1 MATFS
6 FQARTTDG
14 KFVKGELDSMSE
26 QEARIKLRSQKLIP
40 IKVLM
45 KGGAKKKG
53 NDLGFALFDD
63 KVKPKD
69 LKIFT
74 RQFAVLVAAGV
85 PIVQGLESLSKGTRS
100 PALTK
105 ALILICEDVKS
116 GKRLGEALAARPKI
130 FDRLYVN
137 LVKAGEEGGVLDVV
151 LNRLAEYIEKMV
163 KLKGKVTS
171 ALWYPAVIIV
181 IAALVI
187 TGIMIFVIPAF
198 AGMFAQ
204 GGKELPFLTQLVM
217 DMSNSFATYWYLL
230 PLVFVSVPMGFKS
243 YYNTSEGRKV
253 MDTLILQVPLFGTL
267 VKKSGIA
274 RMARTLSTL
283 LSAGVKIMDALEIA
297 ASTTGNW
304 VIEKAV
310 LEAREAVS
318 KGQNLVEPLR
328 KYPFF
333 DNMVLQMITVGE
345 STGNLD
351 AMLNKIADFYEDEVE
366 ATADALTSM
375 IEPML
380 MVFLGGI
387 IAVIVIAMYLPIF
400 DLAGSVVG

>member
-1 MATFS
+1 MATFI

-14 KFVKGELDSMSE
+14 KFVKGELESLSE

-45 KGGAKKKG
+45 KGAAKKKASSA
-53 NDLGFALFDD
+53 GFALFDD
-63 KVKPKD
+63 KVSPKD

-74 RQFAVLVAAGV
+74 RQFSVLVAAGV
-85 PIVQGLESLSKGTRS
+85 PIVQGLEALSRGSRS
-100 PALTK
+100 PGLTK
-105 ALILICEDVKS
+105 ALVQVCQDVQT
-116 GKRLGEALAARPKI
+116 GKRLGDALAAKPKI

-163 KLKGKVTS
+163 KLKGKVVS
-171 ALWYPAVIIV
+171 ALWYPAAIIV

-187 TGIMIFVIPAF
+187 TAIMIFVIPAF
-198 AGMFAQ
+198 MDMFAQ
-204 GGKELPFLTQLVM
+204 GGKELPYLTQLVV
-217 DMSNSFATYWYLL
+217 DMSNGFKEYWYLL
-230 PLVFVSVPMGFKS
+230 PLVFISVPMGFKF
-243 YYNTSEGRKV
+243 YYNTPDGRKV
-253 MDTLILQVPLFGTL
+253 LDTILLQVPLFGTL
-267 VKKSGIA
+267 IKKSGIA
-274 RMARTLSTL
+274 RFARTLSTL
-283 LSAGVKIMDALEIA
+283 LAAGVKIMDALEIA
-297 ASTTGNW
+297 ATTTGNW
-304 VIEKAV
+304 VIEKSIV
-310 LEAREAVS
+310 EAREAVS
-318 KGQNLVEPLR
+318 KGQGLVEPLK

-333 DNMVLQMITVGE
+333 DNMVLQMISVGE

-351 AMLNKIADFYEDEVE
+351 AMLNKVADFYEDEVE

-375 IEPML
+375 IEPLL